1 LKGSASLLLRLGD
14 ANTAETVRSALLPEI
29 LGFQSPR
36 SEVSL
41 ELICESLL
49 LEIRTDDVSSLRA
62 VLNSYLRL
70 IQCAEETIRIFS
82 ERMPQVET
90 DATNNQQLR

>member
-1 LKGSASLLLRLGD
+1 MLKGSASLLLRLGD
-14 ANTAETVRSALLPEI
+14 KNTAEIVQSALLPEI

-41 ELICESLL
+41 RRIRESLL

-62 VLNSYLRL
+62 VLNSYLRW
-70 IQCAEETIRIFS
+70 IQCAEETMRILS
-82 ERMPQVET
+82 ERIPQVDKDT
-90 DATNNQQLR
+90 IIDQ

>member
-1 LKGSASLLLRLGD
+1 MKGSASLLLRLGD

-49 LEIRTDDVSSLRA
+49 LEIRADDVSSLRA

-90 DATNNQQLR
+90 DAANNQQLR